1 MAKHDG
7 IGSLVTAVGVIGGS
21 LLMMGGCNAAF
32 NNRHVET
39 EAYSMR
45 SRATGLFGHR
55 EFTHYADGSMDVKVY
70 PGLGHRML
78 GSELYQDF
86 DGNGL
91 VDRIRVN
98 GSEAS
103 FHRLKEL
110 LVREYD
116 LDEHPEDFL
125 EADELLQDLMEKY
138 GG

>member
-1 MAKHDG
+1 
-7 IGSLVTAVGVIGGS
+7 
-21 LLMMGGCNAAF
+21 
-32 NNRHVET
+32 
-39 EAYSMR
+39 
-45 SRATGLFGHR
+45 
-55 EFTHYADGSMDVKVY
+55 
-70 PGLGHRML
+70 ML

-86 DGNGL
+86 DGDGL

-98 GSEAS
+98 GSEVS

-125 EADELLQDLMEKY
+125 EADELLQELMEKY